1 MYLHDLAGDIIYVY
15 ILGNPII
22 IINSTQVAED
32 LLEKRGWNYSSRYIH
47 LATRLLLLNHENP

>member
-32 LLEKRGWNYSSRYIH
+32 LLEKRSWNYSSRYIH
-47 LATRLLLLNHENP
+47 LATRLLPLNHENP